1 MDMRRFLP
9 IMLIAF
15 ALLFILP
22 QLLRKS
28 SSTALSTKDRGRL
41 TLDAIGRVDRA
52 EQAVFASGG
61 KYTAHLA
68 DLVTRDKVLSA
79 ELTIPLD
86 VTLDVSAN
94 GKSYVA
100 RLTSDVFSVAQAR
113 SGTALI
119 DRSCRELKTT
129 SGVDCP
135 AGATS
140 PKTTTSTTSTPT
152 TTTTSTTGTV
162 TTVTTG

>member
-22 QLLRKS
+22 QLFRKS
-28 SSTALSTKDRGRL
+28 SSTALSQKDRGRL
-41 TLDAIGRVDRA
+41 TLDAIGRLDRA
-52 EQAVFASGG
+52 EQAAFASGG
-61 KYTAHLA
+61 RYTAHLA
-68 DLVTRDKVLSA
+68 DLVTRDKVLAA

-86 VTLDVSAN
+86 VTIDVSAD

-100 RLTSDVFSVAQAR
+100 RLTSDVFSVARAR
-113 SGTALI
+113 SGTTLI
-119 DRSCRELKTT
+119 DQSCRELRTT
-129 SGVDCP
+129 AGIDCP
-135 AGATS
+135 KGTTS
-140 PKTTTSTTSTPT
+140 PKATTSTTTTPT